1 MEEWIIGLVQNKI
14 AWARIIEA
22 VWVSWEASKPVL
34 GRILLVIVG
43 GSLGALTR
51 YGTSLFAAQWFGTRF
66 PWGTLLVNLVGCFL
80 IGVSFALAERTNFM
94 GPSARLFFMTGFL
107 GALTTFSTF
116 ALETVNALR
125 SGDLL
130 IAVMNLL
137 INNAIGFGLVVLGM
151 WLVRLIRA

>member
-1 MEEWIIGLVQNKI
+1 LEESIIGLVQNKI
-14 AWARIIEA
+14 AWARIVEA
-22 VWVSWEASKPVL
+22 LWVSWEASKPVL
-34 GRILLVIVG
+34 GRILLVMVG

>member
-14 AWARIIEA
+14 AWARIVEA
-22 VWVSWEASKPVL
+22 VWVSWEASRPVL
-34 GRILLVIVG
+34 GKILLVMVG
-43 GSLGALTR
+43 GSLGALSR

-66 PWGTLLVNLVGCFL
+66 PWGTLLVNLVGCLL

-125 SGDLL
+125 GGTLL
-130 IAVMNLL
+130 VAAMNLL
-137 INNAIGFGLVVLGM
+137 INNVIGFGLVVLGM
-151 WLVRLIRA
+151 WLVRLIRT

>member
-1 MEEWIIGLVQNKI
+1 MEEWIIRLVQSKF
-14 AWARIIEA
+14 AWPKLFEA
-22 VWVSWEASKPVL
+22 LWMSWDAAKPVL
-34 GRILLVIVG
+34 GRVLLVMVG
-43 GSLGALTR
+43 GSLGAVCR
-51 YGTSLFAAQWFGTRF
+51 YGTSLLAAQWIGTRF
-66 PWGTLLVNLVGCFL
+66 PWGTLIVNLTGCFV
-80 IGVSFALAERTNFM
+80 IGVSFALAERTNLM

-125 SGDLL
+125 GGTLL
-130 IAVMNLL
+130 VAAMNLL